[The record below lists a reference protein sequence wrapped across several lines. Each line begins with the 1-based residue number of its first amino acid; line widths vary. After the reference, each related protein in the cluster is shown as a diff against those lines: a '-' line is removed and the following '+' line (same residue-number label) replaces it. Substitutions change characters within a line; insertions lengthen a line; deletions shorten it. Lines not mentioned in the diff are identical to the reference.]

1 MSDFQ
6 EFLDKA
12 LAQIDVESIKEQDT
26 KVYAYDIYKEVRK
39 LVISARNKT
48 GLTQKELAVRC
59 GLTQDDVS
67 NIENGVTCP
76 TIDSL
81 KKIADA
87 MGRRLVIQ
95 FGDMRYCD
103 NGNNW

>member
-12 LAQIDVESIKEQDT
+12 LTQIDVESIKEQDT
-26 KVYAYDIYKEVRK
+26 KVYEYDVYIEIRK
-39 LVISARNKT
+39 LVISERNKA
-48 GLTQKELAVRC
+48 GLTQKELAVRS
-59 GLTQDDVS
+59 GLTQDDIR

-76 TIDSL
+76 TIDFL

-87 MGRRLVIQ
+87 LGRRLVIR
-95 FGDMRYCD
+95 FGDMRY
-103 NGNNW
+103 WK

>member
-12 LAQIDVESIKEQDT
+12 LAQIDVESIKAQDT
-26 KVYAYDIYKEVRK
+26 EAYEYDIYKEIRK
-39 LVISARNKT
+39 LVMSARNKA
-48 GLTQKELAVRC
+48 GFTQKELAVRC
-59 GLTQDDVS
+59 GLTQDDIS

-81 KKIADA
+81 KKIADSL
-87 MGRRLVIQ
+87 GRRLVIR
-95 FGDMRYCD
+95 FGDMRY
-103 NGNNW
+103 WK